1 MKFKKIVSLITA
13 VIMVVC
19 MGAFNVYAEQDNTRL
34 DNALGLLKALE
45 IVDDDT
51 LTDDNEIISRGML
64 AKEIYKLL
72 NIKDAVYVNIFSDV
86 TEETPYASYITS
98 LAQMGIISKS
108 DMYYPD
114 DTATYEQAVKMIV
127 CVLGYGNVIT
137 GGEWPSNYLSRAN
150 SIGLT
155 DNISASVGDILT
167 GRMLISLLYNSLGC
181 EILVYKG
188 NGKYVT
194 EDEKT
199 LLTENFK
206 VHKHKG
212 IVTSNSNTYLSING
226 NTQID
231 TGSVDNVYYSDPKGL
246 LSELLG
252 YEVYAYYKE
261 TDDDPEIIYAVKSNV
276 NTVITV
282 RAKDIDKANM
292 KNLSQFAWEEGVKS
306 RVKTI
311 KLSDKMDVVYNGR
324 SFPGFTVDTI
334 TPDTGSVVLID
345 NNSDRMVDVIFVWEH
360 ETYVFASMDKENQL
374 IVDKYGKYFDYSKY
388 GNVEFYDMYGQK
400 TDSDAMAA
408 WNVLSVYE
416 SVDNEYCKIVIY
428 DDPVIGTVDKMYTD
442 EDGTWI
448 VVDDEEYV
456 IAPAFEEAVENG
468 NSNAHKIV
476 LGQTGTYYLNAD
488 EAVSASIIEDDWS
501 SRYAFLISAS
511 TDENEEKLYLRLFI
525 SEAQGFVTYNTKS
538 KVGLDGKRLT
548 YDDAYRSLCGGN
560 AEPERQLIKIKLD
573 GDSDISEIDTA
584 YRGIGESDES
594 MECNADQETFRWSIR
609 TGRLGMGETLS
620 YLLDRYG
627 ESVETFVVPQT
638 DDVYNVDNYA
648 KKANLENNGLYVVS
662 IYDSNAFGI
671 PKAAVVYQDVGTD
684 ASGFGNGDTDGGG
697 MIVSKINKVVN
708 EDGDVVDNI
717 IGYRLFDGKAVNLYT
732 NDKADASQV
741 KKGSLI
747 DYSLDFKGRIKKVY
761 PAPGIDP
768 EKVDYSNTYRL
779 YYGVG
784 DTSGD
789 FLANASR
796 YVGATVIAK
805 KDGSYISVPKSETNI
820 EALDPDNMSLQDSM
834 IYDLGDAKIFL
845 YKNKNVTEI
854 KANELD
860 SYVYSVNPNARVV
873 IMATYSQ
880 LKGIVVYDNQ

>member
-1 MKFKKIVSLITA
+1 MKFKRIILLITA
-13 VIMVVC
+13 MIM
-19 MGAFNVYAEQDNTRL
+19 AFQIAMPISFASLEESKIDSSV
-34 DNALGLLKALE
+34 GLLEALD
-45 IVDDDT
+45 IVDEDT
-51 LTDDNEIISRGML
+51 LMNDEEVTRGML
-64 AKEIYKLL
+64 AKEVYKLL
-72 NIKDAVYVNIFSDV
+72 NMESTGYSEIFGDVQKD
-86 TEETPYASYITS
+86 TPYAEYITG
-98 LAQMGIISKS
+98 LAQMGIISKG
-108 DMYYPD
+108 DMYYPEQP
-114 DTATYEQAVKMIV
+114 ATYEQAVKMIV
-127 CVLGYGNVIT
+127 CVLGYDKAIV
-137 GGEWPSNYLSRAN
+137 GGEWPGNYLKKASE
-150 SIGLT
+150 IGLT
-155 DNISASVGDILT
+155 QSINAGAGNILT

-181 EILVYKG
+181 KLLLYDLDGEFKTDV
-188 NGKYVT
+188 
-194 EDEKT
+194 DKT
-199 LLTENFK
+199 LLTENFDVRK
-206 VHKHKG
+206 VKG
-212 IVTSNSNTYLSING
+212 IVIGTENAYLSV
-226 NTQID
+226 
-231 TGSVDNVYYSDPKGL
+231 TGHADKGSAIVGDESYSDADGL
-246 LSELLG
+246 LTPFLG

-261 TDDDPEIIYAVKSNV
+261 SDDEKKIIYASETTRNKK
-276 NTVITV
+276 TVV
-282 RAKDIDKANM
+282 SAKDIEKDRIND
-292 KNLSQFAWEEGVKS
+292 LSRFAWRENS
-306 RVKTI
+306 SSVKTMTI
-311 KLSDKMDVVYNGR
+311 DDNADVIYNGR
-324 SFPGFTVDTI
+324 SFPAFSTATI
-334 TPDTGSVVLID
+334 TPSSGKVELLD
-345 NNSDRMVDVIFVWEH
+345 NNGDGRADVIFVWESK
-360 ETYVFASMDKENQL
+360 TYVFANIDLANEL
-374 IVDKYGKYFDYSKY
+374 ITDKYGKYLDYSKY
-388 GNVEFYDMYGQK
+388 ENVEFFDMYGK
-400 TDSDAMAA
+400 PTTADIMSA

-416 SVDNEYCKIVIY
+416 SKDGDYCRISVY
-428 DDPVIGTVDKMYTD
+428 DDPVIGTVDRIFTD
-442 EDGTWI
+442 DGKTWI
-448 VVDDEEYV
+448 VVDDEEY
-456 IAPAFEEAVENG
+456 ALSEAFEEAVEKG
-468 NSNAHKIV
+468 NSNAHAV
-476 LGQTGTYYLNAD
+476 TLGQTGIYYLNAD
-488 EAVSASIIEDDWS
+488 EEVGASLIEDDWS

-511 TDENEEKLYLRLFI
+511 TDKNEEKLYLRLFI

-538 KVGLDGKRLT
+538 KVRLDGERLK
-548 YDDAYRSLCGGN
+548 YDDAYRSLCGGS

-584 YRGIGESDES
+584 YRGTGENDDS
-594 MECNADQETFRWSIR
+594 MECNANQETFRWSIR

-717 IGYRLFDGKAVNLYT
+717 IGYRLFDGNAVNLYT

-747 DYSLDFKGRIKKVY
+747 DYSLDFKGRIEKVY

-768 EKVDYSNTYRL
+768 ENVDYNNTYRL
-779 YYGVG
+779 YYGAG

-805 KDGSYISVPKSETNI
+805 KDGSYISVPKSETPI
-820 EALDPDNMSLQDSM
+820 ETLDPDNMSLQDSM

-845 YKNKNVTEI
+845 YKNKKVTEI

-860 SYVYSVNPNARVV
+860 SYVYSVNPEARVV

-880 LKGIVVYDNQ
+880 LKGVVVYDNK

>member
-1 MKFKKIVSLITA
+1 MKFKRIILLITA
-13 VIMVVC
+13 MIM
-19 MGAFNVYAEQDNTRL
+19 AFQIAMPISFASLEESKIDSSV
-34 DNALGLLKALE
+34 GLLEALD
-45 IVDDDT
+45 IVDEDT
-51 LTDDNEIISRGML
+51 LINDQEVTRGML
-64 AKEIYKLL
+64 AKEVYKLL
-72 NIKDAVYVNIFSDV
+72 NMESIGYIEIFDDV
-86 TEETPYASYITS
+86 QNDTPYAEYITG
-98 LAQMGIISKS
+98 LAQMGIISKG
-108 DMYYPD
+108 DMYYPEQP
-114 DTATYEQAVKMIV
+114 ATYEQAVKMIV
-127 CVLGYGNVIT
+127 CVLGYKEAIV
-137 GGEWPSNYLSRAN
+137 GGEWPGNYLKKASE
-150 SIGLT
+150 IGLT
-155 DNISASVGDILT
+155 QGINAGVGNILT

-181 EILVYKG
+181 KLLLYDFG
-188 NGKYVT
+188 GKFKTDV
-194 EDEKT
+194 DKT
-199 LLTENFK
+199 LMTENFDVRK
-206 VHKHKG
+206 VKG
-212 IVTSNSNTYLSING
+212 IVIGTENAYLSV
-226 NTQID
+226 
-231 TGSVDNVYYSDPKGL
+231 TGHANKDSVIVGDESYSDEEGL
-246 LSELLG
+246 LKPFLG

-261 TDDDPEIIYAVKSNV
+261 SDDEKKIIYASETTRNKK
-276 NTVITV
+276 TVV
-282 RAKDIDKANM
+282 SAKDIEKDRIND
-292 KNLSQFAWEEGVKS
+292 LSRFAWRENS
-306 RVKTI
+306 SSVKTMTI
-311 KLSDKMDVVYNGR
+311 DDNADVIYNGR
-324 SFPGFTVDTI
+324 SFPAFSTATI
-334 TPDTGSVVLID
+334 TPSSGKVELLD
-345 NNSDRMVDVIFVWEH
+345 NNGDGRADVIFVWESK
-360 ETYVFASMDKENQL
+360 TYVFANIDLANEL
-374 IVDKYGKYFDYSKY
+374 ITDKYGKYSDYSKY
-388 GNVEFYDMYGQK
+388 ENVEFFDMYGK
-400 TDSDAMAA
+400 PTTAAIMSA

-416 SVDNEYCKIVIY
+416 SKDGDYCRISVY
-428 DDPVIGTVDKMYTD
+428 DDPVIGTVDRIFTD
-442 EDGTWI
+442 DGKTWI
-448 VVDDEEYV
+448 VVDDEEY
-456 IAPAFEEAVENG
+456 ALSDAFEEAVEKG
-468 NSNAHKIV
+468 SSNAHAV
-476 LGQTGTYYLNAD
+476 TLGQTGIYYLNAD
-488 EAVSASIIEDDWS
+488 EEVGASLIEDDWS

-511 TDENEEKLYLRLFI
+511 TDKNEEKLYLRLFI
-525 SEAQGFVTYNTKS
+525 SEAQGFVKYNTKS
-538 KVGLDGKRLT
+538 KVRLDGKRLK

-594 MECNADQETFRWSIR
+594 MERNADQETFRWSIR

-662 IYDSNAFGI
+662 IYDSNEVGI
-671 PKAAVVYQDVGTD
+671 PKAAVIYQDVGTD

-717 IGYRLFDGKAVNLYT
+717 TGYRLFDGKAVNLYT

-761 PAPGIDP
+761 PAPGIDL
-768 EKVDYSNTYRL
+768 EKVDYNNTYRL

-820 EALDPDNMSLQDSM
+820 ETFDPDNMSLQDSM

-845 YKNKNVTEI
+845 YKNKKVTEI

-860 SYVYSVNPNARVV
+860 SYVYSVNPEARVV

-880 LKGIVVYDNQ
+880 LKGVVVYDNK